1 MAATRFR
8 NSLVSWVKPWVPP
21 RLLDLYRSL
30 RGPDP
35 VRAAWP
41 PGQATGFVLPVATLY
56 ELFPDLDRMEVGIPV
71 SHSCEQDEWALPL
84 HELVTLASICKYAR
98 PSRIFEI
105 GTYTGLSTLV
115 MAMNTPSETEICTLD
130 LSPSQR
136 ATHKHGLGIGGFS
149 EFGVGA
155 YYQSTPFEKKIR
167 QLWGNSLV
175 YDYSSFAGSIDL
187 VFIDGDHVYDF
198 AKKDTEN
205 AFRMVRSGGMIIW
218 DDYIWN
224 ERHPECAGV
233 TRCLNELRGSRKL
246 FQIAG
251 TRLAIYLDN
260 CGAGY
265 SS

>member
-1 MAATRFR
+1 MISEVSVRKGFKNWLRFWTP
-8 NSLVSWVKPWVPP
+8 SGV
-21 RLLDLYRSL
+21 LDFYRHL
-30 RGPDP
+30 RIAPGD
-35 VRAAWP
+35 RAL
-41 PGQATGFVLPVATLY
+41 GSVGFFLPVSNLK
-56 ELFPDLDRMEVGIPV
+56 ELFLQIHAIAVGIPV
-71 SHSCEQDEWALPL
+71 SRLFDSDEWTLPIN
-84 HELVTLASICKYAR
+84 ELVALAAICKYAR

-115 MAMNTPSETEICTLD
+115 MAMNTPSETEIFTLD

-136 ATHKHGLGIGGFS
+136 ATHQHGLGIGGFS
-149 EFGVGA
+149 EFAVGA

-167 QLWGNSLV
+167 QLWGNSVV

-187 VFIDGDHVYDF
+187 VFIDADHVYDF

-205 AFRMVRSGGMIIW
+205 AFRMLRSGGMIIW

-233 TRCLNELRGSRKL
+233 TRCLNELRGSKKL

-260 CGAGY
+260 CGAGI
-265 SS
+265 